1 MDNSININP
10 LSTVMGAE
18 ITGINLSSTID
29 KKIIWILLWKNM
41 NAQNFPST

>member
-29 KKIIWILLWKNM
+29 EAIKNLLLWL
-41 NAQNFPST
+41 